1 MPHSTGVSTQGS
13 TTGTHALP
21 AVILAIILLGVGLG
35 AMPATESLAS
45 NLLTVSLWAFGGFLA
60 WRTVLQASAGH
71 FATDVVAT
79 LAIIAAILLRQPLAG
94 LIVVLMQTG
103 GEALE
108 LRARGRAS
116 QALRSLEAAAPR
128 LANLVIGDKVETV
141 PADRVVP
148 GDILLVRPGE
158 MIPCDG
164 VVIAGQSHID
174 TSRITGEPMPEHVEA
189 DAKVS
194 SGTTNIEGSLSV
206 RATALASASQ
216 YARIVELVRSA
227 QASRAPMQRLA
238 DRYAVWFTPVTL
250 LVCAV
255 TYAVTR
261 DPIRVLAILVV
272 ATPCPLILAVPVAV
286 IGGVNAAARNQI
298 IIRSGGALETLAA
311 ATAIVFDKTGTL
323 TVGEPRVRRVVI
335 AGDSTEDELL
345 VMAGAV
351 EQGSGHP
358 LARAVVAAAQELG
371 SALPSAHVIEV
382 PGRGV
387 TGTVGH
393 RAVTLGAKGFV
404 LELHPDEGTAI
415 AALEEAT
422 SGLRAWIAVDGR
434 LEGAI
439 EFADKLR
446 PGAREIA
453 GQLRDLGITRMAVRS
468 GDAQAHTRA
477 IADAVGIADARGE
490 LHPGEKVQTIKA
502 LMDEGERVIMVGDG
516 TNDAPALGT
525 AGVGIAL
532 ASHGGGITAE
542 AADVVVLAD
551 DLTRVVTVIRI
562 ARRTVRIARQ
572 SVWVGL
578 GLSGVAMGF
587 AAAGLIPPITG
598 ALLQEAIDVVVIINA
613 VRASGLPRHDGM
625 TPAARAGIPEESPAA
640 FPTEVLSGQS

>member
-1 MPHSTGVSTQGS
+1 MTRSAWGSAHGS
-13 TTGTHALP
+13 TTGTLALP
-21 AVILAIILLGVGLG
+21 AVILFIILLGAGLG
-35 AMPATESLAS
+35 TIPATEELAS
-45 NLLTVSLWAFGGFLA
+45 TLLTISLWGFGGYLA
-60 WRTVLQASAGH
+60 WRTLVQTSAGH

-79 LAIIAAILLRQPLAG
+79 LAIIAAMLLRQPLAG

-108 LRARGRAS
+108 FRARGRAS
-116 QALRSLEAAAPR
+116 QALRALEEAAPR
-128 LANLVIGDKVETV
+128 LANIVVGEKVETV
-141 PADRVVP
+141 PAGRVAP
-148 GDILLVRPGE
+148 GDLLLVRPGE
-158 MIPCDG
+158 MVPCDG
-164 VVIAGQSHID
+164 IVTAGASHVD
-174 TSRITGEPMPEHVEA
+174 TSHITGEAMPQYVEA
-189 DAKVS
+189 GARVA
-194 SGTTNIEGSLSV
+194 SGTTNVEGSLSV

-255 TYAVTR
+255 TYAVTH

-286 IGGVNAAARNQI
+286 IGGINAAARHQI
-298 IIRSGGALETLAA
+298 IVRSGGALETLAG
-311 ATAIVFDKTGTL
+311 ATAVVFDKTGTL
-323 TVGEPRVRRVVI
+323 TVGEPRVRHIANAEAWTEHELLMI
-335 AGDSTEDELL
+335 AG
-345 VMAGAV
+345 AA

-358 LARAVVAAAQELG
+358 LARAVVSEAHDRG
-371 SALPSAHVIEV
+371 IALPTAHVTDV

-387 TGTVGH
+387 LGTVRD
-393 RAVTLGAKGFV
+393 RAVVLGAKGFV
-404 LELHPDEGTAI
+404 LEQHPDEHEAI
-415 AALEEAT
+415 AELERGT
-422 SGLRAWIAVDGR
+422 SGLRAWVAVDGR
-434 LEGAI
+434 LAGVI
-439 EFADKLR
+439 EFADQLR
-446 PGAREIA
+446 PGASGIA
-453 GQLRDLGITRMAVRS
+453 AELRKLGITRLAIRS
-468 GDAQAHTRA
+468 GDAELHTRA

-490 LHPGEKVQTIKA
+490 LRPEEKVQTIKA
-502 LMDEGERVIMVGDG
+502 LMDEGEHVVMVGDG

-587 AAAGLIPPITG
+587 AAAGMIAPITG
-598 ALLQEAIDVVVIINA
+598 ALLQEAIDVIVIINA
-613 VRASGLPRHDGM
+613 VRASGYSWGGRKAP
-625 TPAARAGIPEESPAA
+625 ARAGIPEESPAP
-640 FPTEVLSGQS
+640 FPTEVLHCPQ